1 MWSYFM
7 HTDISGKIQNG
18 AVINA
23 VNEIC
28 DGILN
33 IVAIVVVKAII
44 GSYC

>member
-1 MWSYFM
+1 M
-7 HTDISGKIQNG
+7 
-18 AVINA
+18 VIFHAYRHKWENTKWCSDKA

-28 DGILN
+28 VGILN

>member
-1 MWSYFM
+1 M
-7 HTDISGKIQNG
+7 
-18 AVINA
+18 VIFLAYRHKWENTKWCSDKA

-28 DGILN
+28 VGILN